1 MMRSLLLG
9 GAALTLAVPRA
20 LAGPGEVTAV
30 RVLSGPGRVEVV
42 IEVRGGVSVQDFVLR
57 NPDRL
62 VIDVL
67 GATLAAPRLAYDGRN
82 RGGVTNIRYAQ
93 FRPDVVRV
101 VLELERLIDY
111 EIQQAEDVI
120 RVSFGTD
127 RTFAAWSSSE
137 LDWLRQAAQRE
148 TAARRAALE
157 RAEQQLPQSQQP
169 AITVSYD
176 NANISDVI
184 AGFAAFS
191 GRSIVV
197 GRDVEATVT
206 ATITNQPWD
215 IAFHQ
220 ILQAQGLSAREDF
233 PGIIRVDAP
242 QTLAQL
248 DSIEPLETQVFRIN
262 YATAAD
268 LVEPLAAIQSPRGKI
283 VAERGTNSLIVT
295 DTRERVQRYAEMIRQ
310 LDVRTPQVSIQ
321 TRLVFVDRS
330 DLENLGVKYDL
341 GSPTQFFNRL
351 VQRRDPS
358 SAQPVDTDG
367 DGVPDAIQPTE
378 FFEPDQI
385 VIDLGGNSLSA
396 IANAEATVAQAA
408 LRLIFSTAIGNFNL
422 TSFVEALEEVQ
433 LADLQAEPLI
443 STADNTQ
450 AQILVG
456 QRTPVRVIDVSAVGG
471 TGANVPRATVDYQ
484 ETGIKLTVTPHVT
497 NDRRVLMDIRAENSS
512 VQPAPGDLGFT
523 FQTQEALAKLLVND
537 GQTAVIG
544 GLTVTEIRV
553 SKTGIPF
560 LVDLP
565 LIGRLFGFT
574 SRREARRDLLI
585 LVTPHI
591 VDEPSGSQ
599 AGQR

>member
-1 MMRSLLLG
+1 MMRFLLL
-9 GAALTLAVPRA
+9 AAATLPLAAPRA

-42 IEVRGGVSVQDFVLR
+42 IEVRGGVRVQDFVLR

-62 VIDVL
+62 VIDVQ
-67 GATLAAPRLAYDGRN
+67 GATLAAPRVAYDGQN
-82 RGGVTNIRYAQ
+82 RGGVINVRYAQ
-93 FRPDVVRV
+93 FSRDVVRI
-101 VLELERLIDY
+101 VLELERLQGY
-111 EIQQAEDVI
+111 EIQQAEDAI
-120 RVSFGTD
+120 RVFFGTD
-127 RTFAAWSSSE
+127 RTFAGWSSSD
-137 LDWLRQAAQRE
+137 LRWLREAAVRE
-148 TAARRAALE
+148 AAVRRAALE

-191 GRSIVV
+191 GKSIIV
-197 GRDVEATVT
+197 GKDVQATVT

-215 IAFHQ
+215 IALQQ
-220 ILQAQGLSAREDF
+220 ILQAQGLSAREDY

-248 DSIEPLETQVFRIN
+248 DSIEPLVTQVFRIN

-268 LVEPLAAIQSPRGKI
+268 LVAPLGAIQSPRGKI
-283 VAERGTNSLIVT
+283 VADPGTNSLIVT
-295 DTRERVQRYAEMIRQ
+295 DTRERVERYEQMIRQ
-310 LDVRTPQVSIQ
+310 LDVRTPQVAIQ

-341 GSPTQFFNRL
+341 GSPNQFFNRL

-358 SAQPVDTDG
+358 TAKPVDTDG
-367 DGVPDAIQPTE
+367 DGVPDAVQPTD
-378 FFEPDQI
+378 FFKPEQT

-396 IANAEATVAQAA
+396 LANAEATIPQAA

-443 STADNTQ
+443 STADNTE
-450 AQILVG
+450 ARILVG
-456 QRTPVRVIDVSAVGG
+456 ERTPIRVIDVSAVGG

-523 FQTQEALAKLLVND
+523 FQTQEVLAKLLVND
-537 GQTAVIG
+537 GETAVIG

-565 LIGRLFGFT
+565 LIGRIFGFT
-574 SRREARRDLLI
+574 SRRETRRDLLI

-591 VDEPSGSQ
+591 VDQPADSE
-599 AGQR
+599 AGRR

>member
-1 MMRSLLLG
+1 MMRFWLLA
-9 GAALTLAVPRA
+9 AALFPLAAPRA

-30 RVLSGPGRVEVV
+30 RVLSGPGRVEVM

-62 VIDVL
+62 VVDVH
-67 GATLAAPRLAYDGRN
+67 GATLAAPRVAYDGQN
-82 RGGVTNIRYAQ
+82 RGGVTNLRYAQ
-93 FRPDVVRV
+93 FRPDVVRI
-101 VLELERLIDY
+101 VLELERLQSY
-111 EIQQAEDVI
+111 EIHQAEDVI
-120 RVSFGTD
+120 RISFGTD
-127 RTFAAWSSSE
+127 RSFAAWSSSD
-137 LDWLRQAAQRE
+137 LGWLREAAHRE
-148 TAARRAALE
+148 ASVRRAALE
-157 RAEQQLPQSQQP
+157 RAEQQLAQSQQP

-191 GRSIVV
+191 GKSIIV
-197 GRDVEATVT
+197 GKDVQATVT
-206 ATITNQPWD
+206 ATISNQPWD
-215 IAFHQ
+215 IALQQ
-220 ILQAQGLSAREDF
+220 ILQAQGLSAREDY

-248 DSIEPLETQVFRIN
+248 DSIEPLVTQVFRIN

-268 LVEPLAAIQSPRGKI
+268 LVQPLGAIQSPRGKI
-283 VAERGTNSLIVT
+283 VADPGTNSLIVT
-295 DTRERVQRYAEMIRQ
+295 DTRERVQRYDEMIRQ

-321 TRLVFVDRS
+321 TRLIFVDRS

-358 SAQPVDTDG
+358 TAQPVDTDG

-378 FFEPDQI
+378 FFKPEQTI
-385 VIDLGGNSLSA
+385 IDLGGNSLSA
-396 IANAEATVAQAA
+396 LANAEATIPQAA

-456 QRTPVRVIDVSAVGG
+456 ERTPVRVIDVSAVAG

-523 FQTQEALAKLLVND
+523 FQTQEAVAKLLVND
-537 GQTAVIG
+537 GETAVIG

-565 LIGRLFGFT
+565 LIGRIFGFT
-574 SRREARRDLLI
+574 SRRETRRDLLI

-591 VDEPSGSQ
+591 VDEPSGSE
-599 AGQR
+599 AGRR

>member
-1 MMRSLLLG
+1 MMRFLLLA
-9 GAALTLAVPRA
+9 AALLPLAAPRA

-62 VIDVL
+62 VIDVQ
-67 GATLAAPRLAYDGRN
+67 GATLAAPRVAYDGQN
-82 RGGVTNIRYAQ
+82 RGGVINLRYAQ
-93 FRPDVVRV
+93 FRPDVVRI
-101 VLELERLIDY
+101 VLELERLQSY

-127 RTFAAWSSSE
+127 RTFAAWSSSD
-137 LDWLRQAAQRE
+137 LGWLREAAERE
-148 TAARRAALE
+148 AAVRRAALE

-191 GRSIVV
+191 GKSIIV
-197 GRDVEATVT
+197 GKDVEATVT

-215 IAFHQ
+215 IALQQ
-220 ILQAQGLSAREDF
+220 ILQAQGLSAREDY

-248 DSIEPLETQVFRIN
+248 DSIEPLVTQVFRVN

-268 LVEPLAAIQSPRGKI
+268 LVQPLGAIQSPRGKI
-283 VAERGTNSLIVT
+283 VADPGTNSLIVT
-295 DTRERVQRYAEMIRQ
+295 DTRERVQRYEEMIRQ

-358 SAQPVDTDG
+358 TAQPVDTDG

-378 FFEPDQI
+378 FFDPEQTI
-385 VIDLGGNSLSA
+385 IDLGGNSLSA
-396 IANAEATVAQAA
+396 LANAEATIPQAA

-456 QRTPVRVIDVSAVGG
+456 ERTPIRVIDVSAVGG

-523 FQTQEALAKLLVND
+523 FQTQEAIAKLLVND
-537 GQTAVIG
+537 GETAVIG

-565 LIGRLFGFT
+565 LIGRIFGFT
-574 SRREARRDLLI
+574 SRRETRRDLLI

-591 VDEPSGSQ
+591 VDEPSGSE
-599 AGQR
+599 AGRR

>member
-1 MMRSLLLG
+1 MMRLLLLA
-9 GAALTLAVPRA
+9 AALLPPAAPRA

-30 RVLSGPGRVEVV
+30 RVLSAPGRVEVV

-67 GATLAAPRLAYDGRN
+67 GATLVAPRVGYDGQN
-82 RGGVTNIRYAQ
+82 RGGVTNVRYAQ
-93 FRPDVVRV
+93 FRPDVVRI
-101 VLELERLIDY
+101 VLELERLQSY
-111 EIQQAEDVI
+111 EIQQAQDVI

-127 RTFAAWSSSE
+127 RTFAAWSSSD
-137 LDWLRQAAQRE
+137 LDWLREAAE
-148 TAARRAALE
+148 KEAATRRAALQ
-157 RAEQQLPQSQQP
+157 RAEQQLAQSQQP

-191 GRSIVV
+191 GKSIVV
-197 GRDVEATVT
+197 GKDVQATVT

-215 IAFHQ
+215 IALHQ
-220 ILQAQGLSAREDF
+220 ILQAQGLSAREDY

-248 DSIEPLETQVFRIN
+248 DSIEPLVTQVFRIN

-268 LVEPLAAIQSPRGKI
+268 LVQPLTAVQSPRGKI
-283 VAERGTNSLIVT
+283 VAEPGTNSLIVT
-295 DTRERVQRYAEMIRQ
+295 DTRDRVQRYEEMIRQ

-367 DGVPDAIQPTE
+367 DGVPDAIQATE
-378 FFEPDQI
+378 FFEPERT
-385 VIDLGGNSLSA
+385 VIDLGGNALSA
-396 IANAEATVAQAA
+396 LANAEAAVPQAA
-408 LRLIFSTAIGNFNL
+408 LRLIFSTAIGNFDL

-456 QRTPVRVIDVSAVGG
+456 ERTPIRVIDVSAVGG

-523 FQTQEALAKLLVND
+523 FQTQEAIAKLLVND
-537 GQTAVIG
+537 GETAVIG

-565 LIGRLFGFT
+565 LIGRLFGFS
-574 SRREARRDLLI
+574 SRRETRRDLLI

-591 VDEPSGSQ
+591 VDEPSGSE
-599 AGQR
+599 AGRR

>member
-1 MMRSLLLG
+1 MMRFLFF
-9 GAALTLAVPRA
+9 AAAPLALAAPRA

-42 IEVRGGVSVQDFVLR
+42 IEVRGGVSVHDFVLR

-62 VIDVL
+62 VIDVQ
-67 GATLAAPRLAYDGRN
+67 GATLAAPRVAYDGQN
-82 RGGVTNIRYAQ
+82 RGGVTNVRYAQ
-93 FRPDVVRV
+93 FRPDVVRI
-101 VLELERLIDY
+101 VLELERLQSY
-111 EIQQAEDVI
+111 EIQQAQDVI

-127 RTFAAWSSSE
+127 RTFAAWSSSD
-137 LDWLRQAAQRE
+137 LGWLREAAERE
-148 TAARRAALE
+148 AAVRRAALE
-157 RAEQQLPQSQQP
+157 QAEQQLPQSQQP

-191 GRSIVV
+191 GKSIVV
-197 GRDVEATVT
+197 GKDVDATVT

-215 IAFHQ
+215 IALQQ
-220 ILQAQGLSAREDF
+220 ILQAQGLSAREDH

-248 DSIEPLETQVFRIN
+248 DSIEPLVTQVFRIN

-268 LVEPLAAIQSPRGKI
+268 LVQPLGAIQSPRGKI
-283 VAERGTNSLIVT
+283 VADPGTNSLIVT
-295 DTRERVQRYAEMIRQ
+295 DTRERVQRYEEMVRQ

-358 SAQPVDTDG
+358 TAQPVDTDG

-378 FFEPDQI
+378 FFEPEQT
-385 VIDLGGNSLSA
+385 VVDLGGNSLSA
-396 IANAEATVAQAA
+396 LANAEATIPQAA
-408 LRLIFSTAIGNFNL
+408 LRLIFSTAIGNFDL

-456 QRTPVRVIDVSAVGG
+456 QRTPIRVIDVSAVGG

-523 FQTQEALAKLLVND
+523 FQTQEAVAKLLVND
-537 GQTAVIG
+537 GETAVIG

-565 LIGRLFGFT
+565 LIGRIFGFT
-574 SRREARRDLLI
+574 SRRETRRDLLI

-591 VDEPSGSQ
+591 VDEPSGSE
-599 AGQR
+599 AGRR